1 MKLTVEKLTQII
13 REEVETVTNEASYRV
28 GGRRDPMRMYQTR
41 SPRRREDDE
50 YIGDPDGT
58 KELIRNAK
66 RRLQNAIGD
75 FVWGEEGIVGQVAQ
89 WMAGEADTELPG
101 GYESPT
107 QIARTEFG
115 KAVLADESLQQ
126 MLRSAIGGRMDL
138 TALDRAVSQIPG
150 LAELEEYADLEELG
164 EDAAAFSAMDI
175 LRYLHMKLA

>member
-1 MKLTVEKLTQII
+1 M
-13 REEVETVTNEASYRV
+13 
-28 GGRRDPMRMYQTR
+28 RRG
-41 SPRRREDDE
+41 REDDE
-50 YIGDPDGT
+50 YIGDKSGR

-89 WMAGEADTELPG
+89 WMAGEAGTELPG

-138 TALDRAVSQIPG
+138 AALNRAVSQIPG
-150 LAELEEYADLEELG
+150 LDELEDYADLEDLG
-164 EDAAAFSAMDI
+164 EDAAAFAAMDI